1 ELMVNVSDEGLIT
14 AILNLPFVQYRWKK
28 VRAELMRDYYDEK
41 FLPYFQTMD
50 NLVES
55 EVPLLRYIQQPCM
68 YGLYFNGY
76 RKQYDNYKTQ
86 KQTVLY
92 GEQAEFITL
101 EESIEHHLKVSE
113 HCEQLRLKL
122 TTPMDDSNGL

>member
-1 ELMVNVSDEGLIT
+1 
-14 AILNLPFVQYRWKK
+14 
-28 VRAELMRDYYDEK
+28 
-41 FLPYFQTMD
+41 PYFQTMD

-86 KQTVLY
+86 KQTILY
-92 GEQAEFITL
+92 GEQADLITL

-122 TTPMDDSNGL
+122 TAQMDDSDGLNFAGECSYLDGVLEYCKKEVDLGSKKIKYSAKWIGLKSFFQ